1 MRELKTAGRKAF
13 VFSDFVIGYLFLGG
27 TGAGALVVLCLLECA
42 NVRRRFGSLA
52 ERTRLGLTFSGRA
65 MPPRQLGRMNGA
77 AGAFALPGEF
87 FARAW
92 LVCLVVLA
100 CAIACLAFDLGR
112 FDRLFNLLFTPR
124 LSIMTVGAYVLAAS
138 FVIAMIF
145 AALALLDNVF
155 PGPGFVYVLSVVGVL
170 VGVATMVYTG
180 VLLSSLASVRFWQ
193 TPLLPVLFTVSSLS
207 CGIACV
213 LFSGVFVEARQ
224 PVVAP
229 LARLAHIDGFVIL
242 AEAVV
247 LVAYLTWGMWGDAT
261 VCAAYALIAGGL
273 AWLFWG
279 GLVTVGLVVPFVME
293 RFVAYGNYRSQ
304 LVWIAAAVLLGGFI
318 MRLCFVDAGLYDA
331 TQAGSVASG
340 LIGEWAG

>member
-1 MRELKTAGRKAF
+1 MKIAGRKAF

-27 TGAGALVVLCLLECA
+27 TGAGALVVLCLLECVNA
-42 NVRRRFGSLA
+42 RRRFGSLKG
-52 ERTRLGLTFSGRA
+52 RTRLGRTLSGRT
-65 MPPRQLGRMNGA
+65 MPPRTPGRQSGVF
-77 AGAFALPGEF
+77 GAFALPGEF
-87 FARAW
+87 FVRAW
-92 LVCLVVLA
+92 LICLVVLA

-112 FDRLFNLLFTPR
+112 FDRVFNLLLTPR
-124 LSIMTVGAYVLAAS
+124 LSIMTVGAYALAAS
-138 FVIAMIF
+138 FVTAGVF
-145 AALALLDNVF
+145 AAFALLDNVF
-155 PGPGFVYVLSVVGVL
+155 PGPGLVYALSIMGVL
-170 VGVATMVYTG
+170 VGVVTMVYTG
-180 VLLSSLASVRFWQ
+180 VLLSSLASVLFWQ
-193 TPLLPVLFTVSSLS
+193 TPLLPVLFVVSSLS

-229 LARLAHIDGFVIL
+229 LARLAYIDGSVIL

-247 LVAYLTWGMWGDAT
+247 LAAYLTWGVLGDAT
-261 VCAAYALIAGGL
+261 ACAAYALIAGDL

-279 GLVTVGLVVPFVME
+279 GLVIIGLVVPFVME

-318 MRLCFVDAGLYDA
+318 MRLCFVDAGLYDV

-340 LIGEWAG
+340 LMGGLTG

>member
-1 MRELKTAGRKAF
+1 MKTAGRKAL

-65 MPPRQLGRMNGA
+65 MPPRQPGRTDRI

-87 FARAW
+87 FVRAW
-92 LVCLVVLA
+92 LVCLVVLV

-124 LSIMTVGAYVLAAS
+124 FSIMTVGAYVLAAS
-138 FVIAMIF
+138 FAIAAIF

-155 PGPGFVYVLSVVGVL
+155 PGPGFVYVLSAVGVL

-193 TPLLPVLFTVSSLS
+193 TPLLPVLFAVSSLS

-247 LVAYLTWGMWGDAT
+247 LVAYLTWGMWGDST
-261 VCAAYALIAGGL
+261 TCAAYALIAGDL

-279 GLVTVGLVVPFVME
+279 GLVTIGLVVPFVME
-293 RFVAYGNYRSQ
+293 RFSAYGNYRSQ
-304 LVWIAAAVLLGGFI
+304 LVWIAAAVVLGGFI

-340 LIGEWAG
+340 LMGEWAS